1 MRHKETL
8 PKVGGKVLSVCWN
21 KDGKRIA
28 CGTSE
33 GRIHVFDV
41 ESKRE
46 VECVLIG
53 NQPPKHANREKHRNP
68 NSLKK
73 KRNRGSDLTRNND
86 PTCVWKMLYL
96 PDDTLVTADSD
107 GKVTFYDSRFYTVLK
122 QFPSHDA
129 DVVALSVAPNGKIV
143 FASGVDH
150 KIVAFENLDDI
161 NRNEKG
167 FNEWVQTSMKRPHT
181 HDVKCLE
188 MVKNSKVP
196 GGVLLSA
203 GVDAQ
208 LLAHRAD
215 AFGKKHPVMAP
226 GQKD

>member
-1 MRHKETL
+1 M
-8 PKVGGKVLSVCWN
+8 LSVCWN
-21 KDGKRIA
+21 KDGTRIA
-28 CGTSE
+28 AGTSE

-46 VECVLIG
+46 IECVLIG
-53 NQPPKHANREKHRNP
+53 NQPPKHANKERHRNP

-73 KRNRGSDLTRNND
+73 KRNRGGSNVSAKNHD

-107 GKVTFYDSRFYTVLK
+107 GNVTFHDSRFYTVLK
-122 QFPSHDA
+122 RFSSHDA
-129 DVVALSVAPNGKIV
+129 DVVALAVAPDGKMV

-150 KIVAFENLDDI
+150 KIVAYENLDDL

-167 FNEWVQTSMKRPHT
+167 FNEWVQTSLKRPHT

-188 MVKNSKVP
+188 MVRNSKVP

-203 GVDAQ
+203 GVDSQ

-215 AFGKKHPVMAP
+215 AFGKKHPVRVVSVP
-226 GQKD
+226 RKRRSR